1 MAMEPETQPRPFET
15 GRLSPCGEESV
26 MDLILK
32 FSADEAGASAVE
44 YSLVVTFIALAI
56 AGTVLTLG
64 VKVQAVYQAAADLFP

>member
-1 MAMEPETQPRPFET
+1 
-15 GRLSPCGEESV
+15 

-56 AGTVLTLG
+56 AGTVLFLG
-64 VKVQAVYQAAADLFP
+64 GAVKGTFQTAADMFP